1 VARWAYST
9 ALHSVELANENMLT
23 PESYDAAYAVLGTIR
38 ALQPRHI
45 LLSNSFWGYFV
56 QDYWADPVYG
66 PLMDYADKHWYAQ
79 PDNGNPELVSET
91 YTDSAANVRE
101 CQQAFAEYRDWYTQ
115 DKPIVRG
122 EAGVWSADWQPLDF
136 GSGAATYYHK
146 QLWAQAGDNCGGEW
160 YTAYLDD
167 HDLWGDYLRYEQF
180 LQNEPLTDG
189 TYHAIGS
196 DLNSIV
202 IAASTGSARAWG
214 KLSTAGRGVVWID
227 NANDT
232 WKRVADGLS
241 VTAATATVT
250 INAVPNGTYQ
260 ITWFNTATGA
270 TNTTTQTVSNGKLA
284 LSVSALAHDVAV
296 KFRKQ

>member
-1 VARWAYST
+1 
-9 ALHSVELANENMLT
+9 
-23 PESYDAAYAVLGTIR
+23 
-38 ALQPRHI
+38 
-45 LLSNSFWGYFV
+45 
-56 QDYWADPVYG
+56 
-66 PLMDYADKHWYAQ
+66 
-79 PDNGNPELVSET
+79 
-91 YTDSAANVRE
+91 
-101 CQQAFAEYRDWYTQ
+101 
-115 DKPIVRG
+115 VRG

-146 QLWAQAGDNCGGEW
+146 QLWAQVGDNCGGEW